1 MDIEEDLKYEPVKP
15 NFYNFEFKHKLINNI
30 DNFLSSNNLKTI
42 KILAYEVNNDGV
54 YPFLQILM
62 VQDILNS
69 NNLVL
74 PYIDISNVGSNE
86 IYSSVKNV
94 LKNLNLSDNMEIF
107 IDNMELNGYFIYK
120 DELIIVID
128 LTKSKVNLN
137 DFDSAIKL
145 ALISEILNRND
156 ICGVSIDYEVY
167 NFFINNY
174 DCCVLKNE
182 KNEIYE
188 SPIVGY
194 VYKHNK
200 KLNFTY
206 VFGETKQQSPAILGP
221 YYYFTSY
228 YNAIIELNNN
238 IEFNSG
244 VVRFAL
250 FTKKTKYI
258 ENLPNDNIDTSEIKK
273 QKLEDDTINNN
284 FESLTMR
291 VTDYDGNWS
300 EVYDSCYL
308 GRVELDNGE
317 YLKNIPIIAIKEY
330 NQQIPLSF
338 HYRYNL

>member
-1 MDIEEDLKYEPVKP
+1 MDIEEEKYEPVQP
-15 NFYNFEFKHKLINNI
+15 NFYNYNFKNKLIDNI
-30 DNFLSSNNLKTI
+30 DNYLSSNTLNTI

-54 YPFLQILM
+54 YPFLQILL
-62 VQDILNS
+62 VQDILYS

-74 PYIDISNVGSNE
+74 PYINVSSVGSNE
-86 IYSSVKNV
+86 IYSYVKNV
-94 LKNLNLSDNMEIF
+94 LKNLNLSDNMELF
-107 IDNMELNGYFIYK
+107 IENMELNGYYIYK

-137 DFDSAIKL
+137 DFDSIVKL
-145 ALISEILNRND
+145 ALVSEILNRND
-156 ICGVSIDYEVY
+156 ICSVSIDNAVY
-167 NFFINNY
+167 SFFLNNY

-188 SPIVGY
+188 TPIVGY
-194 VYKHNK
+194 VYKKNK
-200 KLNFTY
+200 NLNFTY

-221 YYYFTSY
+221 YYYFTNY

-244 VVRFAL
+244 VVRFAI

-273 QKLEDDTINNN
+273 LQLEDDNINNN
-284 FESLTMR
+284 FERLTMR
-291 VTDYDGNWS
+291 ITDYDGNWV

-308 GRVELDNGE
+308 GRIELDNGE
-317 YLKNIPIIAIKEY
+317 YLKNAPIIAIKEY

-338 HYRYNL
+338 HYRFNL